1 MLDLLDRRRFTA
13 GDLIFQKG
21 EPGDCAYLIESGQ
34 VEISD
39 PDSGCVLARIGEGEL
54 IGEIALIDRHP
65 RTASARAVQSTVLI
79 EVKRE
84 RVEQLLQD
92 TDPIIRHLLNVVLRR
107 FRNIRSTGAGSALLI
122 SEPAIA
128 SADLLQVT
136 AAQKLTLLQDM
147 SHALAVSQFVLHYQ
161 PIYRLCDRSLAG
173 FEALIRWNHP
183 TLGLVPPM
191 AFLGLAE
198 ETGLIKKIGLW
209 VLEQACGDW
218 PQLRTLTRSDNPFVS
233 VNVSARQLADGQ
245 FATDAM
251 RIQRA
256 HQMPAAELKLELTES
271 SLIKSPAQAQE
282 QLGQL
287 IDLGN
292 SIALDDYGTGFS
304 TLENLQNYRFHTIK
318 LDQRFIR
325 EMLNSSL
332 SFQIVMSSIDLIRSL
347 QMDAVAEGI
356 ESADLARVLTELGCQ
371 YGQGYLF
378 GRPKPLAAL
387 LLKPG
392 SATTTAAGVPSGGEQ
407 VRGV

>member
-1 MLDLLDRRRFTA
+1 MLDLLDRKRFTA

-21 EPGDCAYLIESGQ
+21 EAGDCAFLIESGQ

-39 PDSGCVLARIGEGEL
+39 PDVGCVLARICAGEL
-54 IGEIALIDRHP
+54 IGEIALIDQHP
-65 RTASARAVQSTVLI
+65 RTASARAVQDTVLI

-84 RVEQLLQD
+84 RVEQLLQG
-92 TDPIIRHLLNVVLRR
+92 TDPIIRHLLNVVLMR
-107 FRNIRSTGAGSALLI
+107 FRSIRTTGSGSALLI
-122 SEPAIA
+122 SESAIA
-128 SADLLQVT
+128 AADLLQVT

-147 SHALAVSQFVLHYQ
+147 SYALDVSQFVLHYQ
-161 PIYRLCDRSLAG
+161 PIYQLQDHSLAG

-191 AFLGLAE
+191 SFLGLAE
-198 ETGLIKKIGLW
+198 ETGLIKKMGLW
-209 VLEQACGDW
+209 VLDQACRDW
-218 PQLRTLTRSDNPFVS
+218 PQLRTLTRSENPFIS
-233 VNVSARQLADGQ
+233 VNVSAKQLADGL
-245 FATDAM
+245 FATDAIG
-251 RIQRA
+251 IQRE
-256 HQMPAAELKLELTES
+256 HRMLAAELKLELTES
-271 SLIKSPAQAQE
+271 TLIESPELVQRQLAQLTE
-282 QLGQL
+282 
-287 IDLGN
+287 LGN

-332 SFQIVMSSIDLIRSL
+332 SFQIVLSSIDMIRSL

-356 ESADLARVLTELGCQ
+356 ESAELARVLTDLGCQ

-387 LLKPG
+387 LQSPG
-392 SATTTAAGVPSGGEQ
+392 ASGTSTR
-407 VRGV
+407 V